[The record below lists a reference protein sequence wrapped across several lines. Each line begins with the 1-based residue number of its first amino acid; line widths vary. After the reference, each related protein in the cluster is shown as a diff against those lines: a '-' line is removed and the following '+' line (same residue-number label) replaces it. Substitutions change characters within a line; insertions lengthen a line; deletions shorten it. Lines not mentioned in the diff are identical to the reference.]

1 MSYLNMSTAATASKN
16 AAPTWDEEVDF
27 PNEAL
32 ASETESDSAV
42 RPNARPLAPRSTR
55 AHRAKLYSSRRGDPR
70 SNPGPPAPPVPPDPP
85 NPDVI
90 ARHLTTTS
98 THTRR
103 RATER
108 RRDGAAA
115 SRRAPRVPPSTTTAP
130 DPRADLTTAP

>member
-1 MSYLNMSTAATASKN
+1 MSFLNMSTAATASKN

-55 AHRAKLYSSRRGDPR
+55 AHRAKLYSSRRRDPR
-70 SNPGPPAPPVPPDPP
+70 SNPGPPAPHVPPDPP

-90 ARHLTTTS
+90 ARHLTMTS
-98 THTRR
+98 TPQRD
-103 RATER
+103 AER
-108 RRDGAAA
+108 RRGGAMEPRRPDGPRGCRH
-115 SRRAPRVPPSTTTAP
+115 RRPPRILA
-130 DPRADLTTAP
+130 RI

>member
-55 AHRAKLYSSRRGDPR
+55 AHRAKLYFFEAKRPAVQPGSTRAPPPPPPHPTPR
-70 SNPGPPAPPVPPDPP
+70 S
-85 NPDVI
+85 
-90 ARHLTTTS
+90 
-98 THTRR
+98 
-103 RATER
+103 RAAT
-108 RRDGAAA
+108 
-115 SRRAPRVPPSTTTAP
+115 PRT
-130 DPRADLTTAP
+130 D